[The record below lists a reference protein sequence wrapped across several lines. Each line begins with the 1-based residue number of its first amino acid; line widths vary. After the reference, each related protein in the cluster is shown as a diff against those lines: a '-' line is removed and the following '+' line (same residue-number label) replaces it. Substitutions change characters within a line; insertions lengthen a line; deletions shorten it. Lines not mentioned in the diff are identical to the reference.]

1 MPPRSTGFQAG
12 DLGGATASG
21 VVARAQTP
29 EEALVSP
36 QINRWQYHSK
46 NVTPGVYVSLFSYPL
61 RAMPDTAGA
70 GSARACL
77 PVLRLEAAR
86 PHSQFLF
93 ARPRMALVR

>member
-46 NVTPGVYVSLFSYPL
+46 NCDPRCVRVAVFLSPPRYAGHGRCWECPGLPSGPE
-61 RAMPDTAGA
+61 AGG
-70 GSARACL
+70 GSASL
-77 PVLRLEAAR
+77 TVLVCKTQNG
-86 PHSQFLF
+86 SS
-93 ARPRMALVR
+93 